1 MTDMQEPVLIQA
13 DTTLWWAAL
22 FVVILVALVMLFFWT
37 KGRRIPGEHVFRAS
51 RWSRGNMLLPTQVA
65 VSAGSVL
72 HYKPELF
79 GGREQSIHINHI
91 SSVLIDRNLFFS
103 DVMIETSGGTSAVRC
118 HGHRKRDAVRMKEL
132 IEQFQSSYYR
142 GGGAAGGTAGTR
154 DRPAPRPESERR
166 A

>member
-1 MTDMQEPVLIQA
+1 MTDMQEPVLVQG

-22 FVVILVALVMLFFWT
+22 VAVILVALVMLFFWT
-37 KGRRIPGEHVFRAS
+37 KGRRLPGQHVFRAS
-51 RWSRGNMLLPTQVA
+51 RWSRGNLLLPTQVA
-65 VSAGSVL
+65 VNPGSVL

-91 SSVLIDRNLFFS
+91 SSVVIDRNLFFS

-118 HGHRKRDAVRMKEL
+118 HGHRKRDAIRMKEL
-132 IEQFQSSYYR
+132 IEEFQSAYYR
-142 GGGAAGGTAGTR
+142 SNTADGGTGQ
-154 DRPAPRPESERR
+154 RPAARTESERR

>member
-1 MTDMQEPVLIQA
+1 MTDMQEPVLVQG

-22 FVVILVALVMLFFWT
+22 VAVVLVALVMLFFWT
-37 KGRRIPGEHVFRAS
+37 KGRRLPGQHVFRAS

-65 VSAGSVL
+65 VSPGSVL

-91 SSVLIDRNLFFS
+91 SSVVIDRNLFFS

-118 HGHRKRDAVRMKEL
+118 HGHRKHDAIRMKEL
-132 IEQFQSSYYR
+132 IEQFQSAYYR
-142 GGGAAGGTAGTR
+142 GNTADGGPGE
-154 DRPAPRPESERR
+154 RPAARAESERR

>member
-1 MTDMQEPVLIQA
+1 MTDMQEPVLVQG
-13 DTTLWWAAL
+13 DTTLWWIAL
-22 FVVILVALVMLFFWT
+22 IAVILIALVLLFFLF
-37 KGRRIPGEHVFRAS
+37 KGRRLPGQHAFRAS

-65 VSAGSVL
+65 VSPGSVL

-91 SSVLIDRNLFFS
+91 SSVVIDRNLFFS

-132 IEQFQSSYYR
+132 IEQFQSAYYR
-142 GGGAAGGTAGTR
+142 GNTADGR
-154 DRPAPRPESERR
+154 PGERPASRAESERR

>member
-1 MTDMQEPVLIQA
+1 MTDMQEPVLVQA

-22 FVVILVALVMLFFWT
+22 FALILVVLVMLFFWM
-37 KGRRIPGEHVFRAS
+37 KGRRLPGEHVFRAS
-51 RWSRGNMLLPTQVA
+51 RWSRGNMLLPTQVV
-65 VSAGSVL
+65 VSPGSVL

-79 GGREQSIHINHI
+79 GGRDQSIHINHI
-91 SSVLIDRNLFFS
+91 ASVLIDRNLFFA

-132 IEQFQSSYYR
+132 IEQFQSAYYR
-142 GGGAAGGTAGTR
+142 GGGAAGGTDDGGNKRALR
-154 DRPAPRPESERR
+154 AESERP

>member
-1 MTDMQEPVLIQA
+1 MTDMQEPVLVQG

-22 FVVILVALVMLFFWT
+22 VAVILVALVMLFFWT
-37 KGRRIPGEHVFRAS
+37 KGRRLPGEHVFRAS

-65 VSAGSVL
+65 VSPGSVL

-91 SSVLIDRNLFFS
+91 SSVVIDRNLFFS

-118 HGHRKRDAVRMKEL
+118 HGHRKRDAIRMKEL
-132 IEQFQSSYYR
+132 IEQFQSAYYR
-142 GGGAAGGTAGTR
+142 GNNAEGGPGEGPAARA
-154 DRPAPRPESERR
+154 ESERR